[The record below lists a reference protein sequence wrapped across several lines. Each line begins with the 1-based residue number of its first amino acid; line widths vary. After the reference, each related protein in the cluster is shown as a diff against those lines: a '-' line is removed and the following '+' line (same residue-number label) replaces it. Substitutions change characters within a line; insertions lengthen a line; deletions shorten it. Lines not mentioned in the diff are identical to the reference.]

1 MNSQGDKIIDCSLQS
16 FWSKSLGPLVRIL
29 LFWICLRY
37 KNFIFSPND
46 GQYLRIWCFTLMT
59 ACTRAGMD
67 STSLYRTRWLML
79 HQHYLTVIQRALS
92 FLSLEYLHIWSGKG
106 EWKHFGERDKGKKHM
121 NHLQASY
128 NDCTSQWPTVQ
139 QAAFQLVNKNAVT
152 QITPFK
158 QKL

>member
-1 MNSQGDKIIDCSLQS
+1 MNSQGDKIIDCSPQS

-92 FLSLEYLHIWSGKG
+92 FLSFRISSYLVRERGMKTFWREGQREETHESPPGFVQWL
-106 EWKHFGERDKGKKHM
+106 HFAM
-121 NHLQASY
+121 T
-128 NDCTSQWPTVQ
+128 DCTASSFPAGQ
-139 QAAFQLVNKNAVT
+139 
-152 QITPFK
+152 
-158 QKL
+158 